1 MTPEKPAAD
10 PSTAVPVEH
19 TPHHQAHVH
28 SIDGKQHATLRLPLA
43 FSTPVRP
50 DLIQRA
56 VVASQT
62 HRRQPYGTSPTGGMR
77 HSVEWSGKGKG
88 VARTPRLM
96 DSMRGAQSP
105 NTVSGRAAHPPRT
118 DRIWSKKINKKE
130 RRLAFASALAATRE
144 THLAEARGHSVP
156 HGLALPV
163 VVDDP
168 LEEIRTSE
176 AAREFLTRL
185 KLWADVE
192 RSRDGVHLKASGRA
206 RRRGRVRRTP
216 RSVLVVT
223 SAAGR
228 ARGFSNLSG
237 VDVVPVLRLATED
250 LAPGGVPGRL
260 TLFSRAAVETLR
272 TRLGE
277 EAAAA

>member
-1 MTPEKPAAD
+1 MTPPDAAPE
-10 PSTAVPVEH
+10 PSAASHAEPSG
-19 TPHHQAHVH
+19 HHRAHLLAL
-28 SIDGKQHATLRLPLA
+28 DGKQQSTVRLPLA
-43 FSTPVRP
+43 FSSPVRP

-56 VVASQT
+56 VVAAQS

-96 DSMRGAQSP
+96 DSMTGAQAP
-105 NTVSGRAAHPPRT
+105 NTVGGRAAHPPRT
-118 DRIWSKKINKKE
+118 DRIWSKKINRKE

-144 THLAEARGHSVP
+144 SHLAEARGHRLP
-156 HGLALPV
+156 HGLALPI

-168 LEEIRTSE
+168 LEGVLTAED
-176 AAREFLTRL
+176 ARGFLERL
-185 KLWADVE
+185 KLWGDVE

-228 ARGFSNLSG
+228 ARGFANLSG
-237 VDVVPVLRLATED
+237 VDVVPAPRLSTED

-260 TLFSRAAVETLR
+260 TVFSRAAVESLR
-272 TRLGE
+272 SRLGE
-277 EAAAA
+277 EPA